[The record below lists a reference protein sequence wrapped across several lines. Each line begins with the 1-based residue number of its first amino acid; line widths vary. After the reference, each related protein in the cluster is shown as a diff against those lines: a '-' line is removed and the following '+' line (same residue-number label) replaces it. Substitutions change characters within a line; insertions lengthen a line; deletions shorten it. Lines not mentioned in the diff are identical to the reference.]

1 MKWVCFLYF
10 YFIYIDI
17 LIYEYKLE
25 KYGDWLFYDE
35 KKLRFKKKI
44 NDWNFDY
51 FLRFN
56 KNL

>member
-1 MKWVCFLYF
+1 MSFLYF

-56 KNL
+56 KKL